1 MFQVSTVNETKHG
14 FGAQVFFL
22 FFSFKLKNWLVML

>member
-14 FGAQVFFL
+14 FGAQVFF